1 MAKRKI
7 IAIAFILLGFLI
19 GTFSAIT
26 VIDAELYMNPMD
38 YRDSLLSIITL
49 FYQFF
54 SLTSF
59 LFVLIGYAFLNP
71 KRTTLIIALTL
82 GCIFCFIISFYFF
95 EAIPNVILYCIYFFS
110 IYRFNNNTIICKII
124 LAIF

>member
-38 YRDSLLSIITL
+38 YRDRLLSIITL

-59 LFVLIGYAFLNP
+59 LFVLLGYAFLNP

-95 EAIPNVILYCIYFFS
+95 EAIPNVILYCIYFFFHLS
-110 IYRFNNNTIICKII
+110 F
-124 LAIF
+124 